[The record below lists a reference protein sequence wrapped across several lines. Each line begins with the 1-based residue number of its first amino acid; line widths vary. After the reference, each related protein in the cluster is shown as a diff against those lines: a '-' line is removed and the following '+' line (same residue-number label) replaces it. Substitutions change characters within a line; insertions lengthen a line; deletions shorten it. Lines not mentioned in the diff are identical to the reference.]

1 MLKRITTPELSKDKI
16 EECQNPDTLA
26 SHLHACTHGIT
37 SDPLTL
43 LAISFSALIH
53 DVDHRGCSNG
63 QLAKENEALGK
74 KYANQSVAEQNSLD
88 IAWEILMRD
97 QFQHLRQSIFPSQAE
112 LLRFRQLI
120 VNTVLATDIFDK
132 ELNDLRKDRW
142 RRAFDGSTCSAS
154 GLTENDD
161 SDSDLRAT
169 IVVSLL
175 LPYATT
181 RPCGALSY
189 CYCYYSYTVD

>member
-16 EECQNPDTLA
+16 EECQNPNSLA

-37 SDPLTL
+37 SDPLAL
-43 LAISFSALIH
+43 LAITFSALIH
-53 DVDHRGCSNG
+53 DVDHRGCSNA
-63 QLAKENEALGK
+63 QLAKENEDMGN

-97 QFQHLRQSIFPSQAE
+97 QFAHLRRSIFASQEE

-142 RRAFDGSTCSAS
+142 RRAFDSSTCSTS
-154 GLTENDD
+154 SLSENDD
-161 SDSDLRAT
+161 ADSDLRAT
-169 IVVSLL
+169 IVVSI
-175 LPYATT
+175 
-181 RPCGALSY
+181 
-189 CYCYYSYTVD
+189 VH